1 MAGLCDV
8 VLIAVD
14 FNLVI
19 ACDHIRLVDINV
31 RPLLI
36 GGKDDLVV
44 DAQRTGVLKDHSQ
57 VLGTLH
63 VVLASVVVV
72 ANVRDLLVD
81 RAPVVPLSLVVVV
94 LVAVVLIWVL
104 VVLVLPSDLE
114 NNLVLLLL
122 VQVIWINQLELR
134 VMTDVVELF
143 NLLVFVNNI
152 QINGFLL
159 DQELRVL
166 MLEEWRKVLVLPL
179 GCLLWV
185 KQRFSVHHLEFVI
198 SVVSGEVRVLHELWV
213 QVKFMTGEWVDS
225 CEGDHVG

>member
-104 VVLVLPSDLE
+104 IVLVLPSDLE